1 MKNIVIC
8 GCVRNCEPYI
18 DGVFENIKVISSYCN
33 VVKVI
38 ISYDVS
44 TDKSLTQIDKYKT
57 CFDIDVIVNKNKLHS
72 ERVVNITNARN
83 SYMNHMNKLTT
94 HIDRFIVMDFDDV
107 CSSKINEDSLKK
119 VFDHENEDTFQ
130 KCCITFNNSR
140 YYDFWALSLE
150 DYVYSVWHTNNPK
163 KMMWEM
169 KKIMTQKLDECNC
182 YIEVDSAFNG
192 FGIYDY
198 TVFRH
203 LRYDCNIRNTK
214 YNTVKVKKLIQNGYN
229 LYFKGIDCEHRS
241 FHFKAKENDGKI
253 IILKDSLF
261 QPYCGEHASFLYV

>member
-18 DGVFENIKVISSYCN
+18 DGVFENIKVIASYCN

-44 TDKSLTQIDKYKT
+44 TDKSLIQIGKYKT
-57 CFDIDVIVNKNKLHS
+57 CFDIDVIVNKNKLNS

-107 CSSKINEDSLKK
+107 CSSKINEDTLKK
-119 VFDHENEDTFQ
+119 VFDHEAEDTFQ
-130 KCCITFNNSR
+130 KCCITFNNER

-169 KKIMTQKLDECNC
+169 KKILTQKLDECNC

-198 TVFRH
+198 NVFRH

-214 YNTVKVKKLIQNGYN
+214 YNTVKIKKLIQNGYN

-261 QPYCGEHASFLYV
+261 QRYCGEHASFLYD